1 MKMRE
6 VIKNDQMKT
15 ILSTMSIKKISL
27 KKHSLILCTT
37 FCIKKRGCFQD
48 VIVSNSS
55 IPGDILLKIEG
66 ILGKSIICRF
76 I

>member
-6 VIKNDQMKT
+6 VIKNDKMKT

-27 KKHSLILCTT
+27 KNTESNLGTT

-48 VIVSNSS
+48 VIVSNSG
-55 IPGDILLKIEG
+55 ILGDILLKMEG
-66 ILGKSIICRF
+66 FLGKSIICRL
-76 I
+76 